1 MLLRA
6 ARPREACRT
15 SVKASRECRPASLA
29 GNREDC
35 PEDLCPFWEPGGAVL
50 PGRCGFEQIDLADNP
65 ELADFLLRIRHAL
78 ERARAHEDEHEARRL
93 FYHAL
98 NQGQDE

>member
-1 MLLRA
+1 MPGTAGGSMLPPMSVSPRRQCRMA
-6 ARPREACRT
+6 SIGGRPE
-15 SVKASRECRPASLA
+15 K
-29 GNREDC
+29 C

-50 PGRCGFEQIDLADNP
+50 PGRCGFDQIDLADNP
-65 ELADFLLRIRHAL
+65 DLAGYLLRIRHAL
-78 ERARAHEDEHEARRL
+78 EQACTREGEHEARRL

>member
-1 MLLRA
+1 MA
-6 ARPREACRT
+6 SIAGRPE
-15 SVKASRECRPASLA
+15 E
-29 GNREDC
+29 C

-50 PGRCGFEQIDLADNP
+50 AGRCGFEQIGLADNP
-65 ELADFLLRIRHAL
+65 HLAGFLLRIRHAL
-78 ERARAHEDEHEARRL
+78 ERARTREDEHEARRL

>member
-1 MLLRA
+1 MPQLGWSIHADRMSVTQPPQCRMA
-6 ARPREACRT
+6 SSAGRP
-15 SVKASRECRPASLA
+15 
-29 GNREDC
+29 EDC

-65 ELADFLLRIRHAL
+65 DLAGFLLRIRHAL
-78 ERARAHEDEHEARRL
+78 ERARAQEDAHQTRRL

-98 NQGQDE
+98 NDGQDE